1 MANNNGGGAGLGT
14 IVLGVFL
21 ALVLFAFI
29 G

>member
-1 MANNNGGGAGLGT
+1 MMNGKSGGGGLGT
-14 IVLGVFL
+14 IIIGVFL

>member
-1 MANNNGGGAGLGT
+1 MNGKSGGGAGLGT
-14 IVLGVFL
+14 IIIGVFL

>member
-1 MANNNGGGAGLGT
+1 MANNNNGGTGLGT

-21 ALVLFAFI
+21 ALVAFAFV